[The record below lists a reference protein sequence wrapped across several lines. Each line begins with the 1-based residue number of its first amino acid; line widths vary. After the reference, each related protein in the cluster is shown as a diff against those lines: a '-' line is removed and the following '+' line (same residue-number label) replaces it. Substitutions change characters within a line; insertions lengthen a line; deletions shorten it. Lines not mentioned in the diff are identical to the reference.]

1 LKIGAT
7 ERILLGFTD
16 STIAM
21 RYASVT
27 TKLCSVEQSR
37 EPRTHN
43 LLFPRQIP
51 AVSASHGDREFRS
64 RATARERSR
73 PGRACCK
80 ALSVEL
86 VGRQRQS
93 RAGLSGTFLTEKCE
107 CLSQAQPHSQV
118 AGFNFHCS
126 RVISDPCCQYE
137 EKHVLHS
144 PSKWE
149 MPLGA
154 CTARCDRV
162 LKISNS

>member
-1 LKIGAT
+1 
-7 ERILLGFTD
+7 
-16 STIAM
+16 M

-37 EPRTHN
+37 ERRTHN

-107 CLSQAQPHSQV
+107 CKSGAAAFASSRLQFPLLKSHFRSVLPVRREACSAFSVKMGNATRRMYCSLRPSV
-118 AGFNFHCS
+118 ENFQFVSIPNGS
-126 RVISDPCCQYE
+126 RI
-137 EKHVLHS
+137 L
-144 PSKWE
+144 
-149 MPLGA
+149 
-154 CTARCDRV
+154 TAHRSR
-162 LKISNS
+162 I